1 MEVDRRTVL
10 VHSSDGRR
18 GVIENVEPA
27 PDGGSPV
34 FTLRFEGVGT
44 VRVPSSDLD
53 LAEDGTYLLKVL
65 PETLVAGRRPM
76 AAEITQPIP
85 PARAERSAAH
95 GQRRPVEQ
103 GAESLVVPVL
113 EESLEVGKRAVETGR
128 VRISKTVREREE
140 VIDQPLMQ
148 EEVDV
153 QRVPVNRVVD
163 GPVPVRYEGETMI
176 IPLLEEELVVV
187 EKRLVLREEL
197 HVTRRR
203 TEVRK
208 PKTVTLRTEEATVE
222 RIDPDQETRRAAS

>member
-10 VHSSDGRR
+10 VRTIDGRR
-18 GVIENVEPA
+18 GMIENVEPA

-34 FTLRFEGVGT
+34 FTLRFDGVGT
-44 VRVPSSDLD
+44 VQVPSSDLD
-53 LAEDGTYLLKVL
+53 LAEDGTYLLKVS
-65 PETLVAGRRPM
+65 PESLVAGRRPQ
-76 AAEITQPIP
+76 AADAPQTVSTTTAGRP
-85 PARAERSAAH
+85 AAH
-95 GQRRPVEQ
+95 GQRHPVERS
-103 GAESLVVPVL
+103 AESLVVPVV

-140 VIDQPLMQ
+140 VIDEPLMQ

-163 GPVPVRYEGETMI
+163 GPVPIRYEGETMI

-197 HVTRRR
+197 HVMRRR
-203 TEVRK
+203 VDVRK
-208 PKTVTLRTEEATVE
+208 PQTVTLRSEEATVE
-222 RIDPDQETRRAAS
+222 RIDPDQEIRRAAS